1 MQYSALSIL
10 YYLTESRYHHDER
23 KLEINNSIES
33 QPVSSFNLQQQELVK
48 FLYSRVVGGLL
59 ITLFLSA
66 AASSFAYV
74 ELSIQGRENWVV
86 AWFVLLCLILLGRLQ
101 LQRSFAALR
110 NKTYFQHQKWHNRF
124 LIGVVASGLMQGC
137 GAALLMP
144 YVTINVQIIL
154 HSLLLGMSA
163 GAIAFLSTSL
173 LIYNSFLVTTM
184 LPVSLWMLSRESLDS
199 VLLGLIYLFMMI
211 TISFAVKRMNTLVND
226 ALYYRYDNETLVED
240 LQRLLES
247 VSNTN
252 KALEKISTTD
262 ELTGLSNYRAFRVG
276 LEDIWSQNRASN
288 MPMSLVKINVDY
300 FHEYNAQYG
309 VKMGDLILR
318 DVARILRDEI
328 SKPDQ
333 LVARLNGAEFALI
346 LPEVDR
352 ENAHL
357 MLRRIVRNLEDKKI
371 EHEKS
376 KSNQYLTISAGI
388 SSQNIVA
395 GSSSRTL
402 LSQADAALKSARRK
416 GRNRIEIL

>member
-1 MQYSALSIL
+1 MQYSALCIL
-10 YYLTESRYHHDER
+10 YYLTESRYHHDKR

-48 FLYSRVVGGLL
+48 FLYSRVIGGLL

-66 AASSFAYV
+66 IASSLAYI

-101 LQRSFAALR
+101 LQRSFAAVR

-173 LIYNSFLVTTM
+173 LIYNSFLVTIM

-199 VLLGLIYLFMMI
+199 VLLGLIYIFMMI
-211 TISFAVKRMNTLVND
+211 VISIAVKRMNNLVND

-276 LEDIWSQNRASN
+276 LEDIWSQNPASN
-288 MPMSLVKINVDY
+288 KPISLVKINVDY

-318 DVARILRDEI
+318 DFARILRDEI

-333 LVARLNGAEFALI
+333 
-346 LPEVDR
+346 
-352 ENAHL
+352 
-357 MLRRIVRNLEDKKI
+357 
-371 EHEKS
+371 
-376 KSNQYLTISAGI
+376 
-388 SSQNIVA
+388 
-395 GSSSRTL
+395 
-402 LSQADAALKSARRK
+402 
-416 GRNRIEIL
+416 